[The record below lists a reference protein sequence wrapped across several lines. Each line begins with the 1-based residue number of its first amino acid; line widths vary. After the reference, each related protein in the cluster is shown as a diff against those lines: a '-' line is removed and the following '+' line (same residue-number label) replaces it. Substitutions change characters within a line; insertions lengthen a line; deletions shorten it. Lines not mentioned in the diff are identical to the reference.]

1 MQLHIFDV
9 CWSEQHQKPV
19 RAEKV
24 GNKKKGNYSLEGEYR
39 CPECNNRWWV
49 NHCGHWCKGNGIHVI
64 KITFSDPTD
73 NFFDFDEE
81 LHMGEKQ
88 VLKCSNCNHGYVKNY

>member
-1 MQLHIFDV
+1 MLGDDLIAGLTFVDAYPRDM
-9 CWSEQHQKPV
+9 E
-19 RAEKV
+19 
-24 GNKKKGNYSLEGEYR
+24 
-39 CPECNNRWWV
+39 
-49 NHCGHWCKGNGIHVI
+49 CKGNGIHVI